1 MCIKLKSIW
10 ITKINLYEKNYETGS
25 QAGLQVPVERILA
38 LPPALPTFGFPC
50 WDYRGVVY
58 GSESVT
64 QSRGSQEALGQV
76 SSAGEEGGRSRG
88 GTGGAEGGRSWQQ
101 HSRERCSVPCEQARD
116 RTCSELTQAN
126 EHGKT
131 HRELLETLLCQNL
144 FLVNFWNGHLSLT
157 CYQFNFSF
165 PDGRLTLNLQFSAL
179 ECWDCRS
186 ALQCLAL
193 SLNGLTGGRFQ
204 RGSTLRQIWFYY
216 FQEGLSVTISCFWEK
231 RSSAAL

>member
-64 QSRGSQEALGQV
+64 RSWGSQEALGQV
-76 SSAGEEGGRSRG
+76 SSAGEEEG
-88 GTGGAEGGRSWQQ
+88 GTEEGQEGQREAEAGSSTAESAAVFPVNRL
-101 HSRERCSVPCEQARD
+101 RD

-126 EHGKT
+126 
-131 HRELLETLLCQNL
+131 
-144 FLVNFWNGHLSLT
+144 
-157 CYQFNFSF
+157 
-165 PDGRLTLNLQFSAL
+165 
-179 ECWDCRS
+179 
-186 ALQCLAL
+186 
-193 SLNGLTGGRFQ
+193 
-204 RGSTLRQIWFYY
+204 
-216 FQEGLSVTISCFWEK
+216 
-231 RSSAAL
+231 